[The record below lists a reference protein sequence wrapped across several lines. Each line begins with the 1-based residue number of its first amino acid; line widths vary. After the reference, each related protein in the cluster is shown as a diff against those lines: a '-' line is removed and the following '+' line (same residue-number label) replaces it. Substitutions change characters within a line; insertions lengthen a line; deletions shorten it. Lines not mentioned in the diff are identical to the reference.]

1 MQNINDNTVTDLPVI
16 EQFVTKGLNPI
27 DAQSIVFMLIAI
39 QNDLIKIPFILDET
53 DIVGGNFP
61 VLPESKKAWLYLD
74 TGTYEAVV
82 IGGNDKWRRLYDG
95 TTYDPATPIP

>member
-1 MQNINDNTVTDLPVI
+1 MQNIESNSVEDIEQLTRFATGDTDLA
-16 EQFVTKGLNPI
+16 GA
-27 DAQSIVFMLIAI
+27 DAIVFMLAAI
-39 QNDLIKIPFILDET
+39 QRDLLKVPFILDET

-61 VLPESKKAWLYLD
+61 ALPESKKAWLYLD

-95 TTYDPATPIP
+95 TTYDPATAIP

>member
-1 MQNINDNTVTDLPVI
+1 M
-16 EQFVTKGLNPI
+16 
-27 DAQSIVFMLIAI
+27 QSIENNALTTEELSRLGDNVMRFFNFLEAI
-39 QNDLIKIPFILDET
+39 QSDVTKIPFILNES

-61 VLPESKKAWLYLD
+61 ALPESKKAWLYLD

-95 TTYDPATPIP
+95 ATYDPATAIP